1 MTLQM
6 KLDEA
11 REEGKEIGIREG
23 KEIGIREGKEVGR
36 SEGRLL
42 ALQDLVNAGVITVEK
57 AAEMIGIAKEK
68 FVEQVKN
75 LNEE

>member
-11 REEGKEIGIREG
+11 REEGKE
-23 KEIGIREGKEVGR
+23 VGR

-42 ALQDLVNAGVITVEK
+42 ALQFLLYRT
-57 AAEMIGIAKEK
+57 
-68 FVEQVKN
+68 
-75 LNEE
+75 